1 MVRRSTWIVLG
12 VFVVLLAL
20 ALLLPRLKET
30 DEAEATPTSMPII
43 QQSLFDVDDLVVVQ
57 IEIASQDGQSLV
69 LQRDLTLGEW
79 SVAGAEAGT
88 TDVFAAG
95 SVAGQI
101 FGLVIQLEIED
112 PPPLSDMGLSAPAYT
127 ITMIRDTGEQ
137 VVLKIGDL
145 IPVGGGYYAQVGI
158 GPVVVLSDVA
168 VESILYSL
176 ETPPLLPTATPTAS
190 PEVVESETPDPGLA
204 EVTPTP

>member
-12 VFVVLLAL
+12 VFVVLLVL
-20 ALLLPRLKET
+20 ALLLPRLKESA
-30 DEAEATPTSMPII
+30 EAEVTPTSMPLV
-43 QQSLFDVDDLVVVQ
+43 QQSLFDVEDLVVVQ
-57 IEIASQDGQSLV
+57 IEITSQDGQSLV

-79 SVAGAEAGT
+79 AVAGAEAGA

-101 FGLVIQLEIED
+101 FGLAVQVEIED
-112 PPPLSDMGLSAPAYT
+112 PPALGDMGLNTPAYT
-127 ITMIRDTGEQ
+127 ITMIRDSGEQ
-137 VVLKIGDL
+137 VVLKIGSL
-145 IPVGGGYYAQVGI
+145 IPTGGGYYAQVGI
-158 GPVVVLSDVA
+158 GPAFVLSDVA
-168 VESILYSL
+168 VESILSAL

-190 PEVVESETPDPGLA
+190 PEATGSQTPDPSLV